1 MTIRIR
7 VLPRFPALIS
17 GTNGL
22 RVDRDG
28 VDLVVKPDYGALVQV
43 PSVIDPDTNFFAVWN
58 EDEDMYVRMSF
69 GDVFDAVSGLGF
81 MQTEVYDPLGVA
93 ADAFDYANM
102 HGTNTPS
109 DGTVTTAKL
118 ANGALSADAT
128 GRGKMADGFV
138 NAAKLADGALSA
150 DTTGRAKMADGYL
163 TSAKFASAT
172 LTDLKWLSKGIG
184 EFYVADDNV
193 AGVDIPPTSS
203 SLYRYVELTS
213 GLTGSG
219 QYNEN
224 CLASES
230 VSGSAPLVLATAVVS
245 LSGSPMNGQ
254 TIRLLNT
261 ERRMLRAGSAGTLQN
276 DALQNV
282 TGTLTGP
289 QESFSG
295 TGAFTTGAA
304 GGANRPNNGTAST
317 ATANFSLAS
326 DSNAR
331 TDTETRMKNIGV
343 RIFRRIK

>member
-93 ADAFDYANM
+93 ADAFDFANM

-118 ANGALSADAT
+118 ADGALSADTT
-128 GRGKMADGFV
+128 GRAKMANGFV
-138 NAAKLADGALSA
+138 NTAKLADGVLSA

-203 SLYRYVELTS
+203 TLYRYVELTS

-219 QYNEN
+219 QYNES

-282 TGTLTGP
+282 TGTISGG
-289 QESFSG
+289 QEVLSG
-295 TGAFTTGAA
+295 TGPFTSGAA
-304 GGANRPNNGTAST
+304 GASNRPNNGTS
-317 ATANFSLAS
+317 ATQGLNFDLSLV
-326 DSNAR
+326 AR